1 MARILATGVATL
13 IFNLT
18 GVNFENSIVRPNGN
32 LLLTT
37 INNGSLY
44 EIDPSSASPAASLI
58 ATFGGANVLGISS
71 IGTDKYA
78 IAGGFSSN
86 NGGGG
91 GGGGPGGYTNGTIF
105 TIDLSS
111 ANNSTLPLTGTP
123 AVAIPDA
130 QLLDGLAALPAPQSH
145 VLLVTDALQGVVYR
159 VDTTAGTA
167 EIAAEDAAAF
177 AGSPGVNGI
186 KILDGYAYFVNT
198 AAQTYGRFAVSD
210 DGYQAGAVEIL
221 AEAASSDDFALSADG
236 VAYLGR
242 QQSPVAVVRIL
253 PNGTREDIAASVDM
267 GRPCSLDLA
276 LNGKTGYVTTASG
289 QVFEFDVPEI

>member
-1 MARILATGVATL
+1 MARIFATGVATL

-105 TIDLSS
+105 TLDLSS
-111 ANNSTLPLTGTP
+111 ANNSTLPLTGTL

-145 VLLVTDALQGVVYR
+145 VLLVTDALQGIVYR
-159 VDTTAGTA
+159 VDTVAGTA
-167 EIAAEDAAAF
+167 EIVAEDAAF
-177 AGSPGVNGI
+177 VGSPGVNGI
-186 KILDGYAYFVNT
+186 KILEGYAYFVNT
-198 AAQTYGRFAVSD
+198 AAQTYGRFAISD
-210 DGYQAGAVEIL
+210 DGYQVGAVEII
-221 AEAASSDDFALSADG
+221 AEAASSDDFALSAGG

-242 QQSPVAVVRIL
+242 QQSPAAVVRIL
-253 PNGTREDIAASVDM
+253 PNGTREDIAASADM
-267 GRPCSLDLA
+267 GRPCSVDLA
-276 LNGKTGYVTTASG
+276 LDGKTGYVTTASG